1 MNESYKHTLVVGLQ
15 LDKNSNLIAHGGI
28 TAHRLVQTRGLDLLG
43 GYTCFLAEGG
53 WRSDTGRDFIESVL
67 VITTTQPVGKPGV
80 DDSIRALAQELKA
93 ALNQDCLYY
102 ERQLVT
108 SAFI

>member
-15 LDKNSNLIAHGGI
+15 LDKNSNPIVGGGTTAI
-28 TAHRLVQTRGLDLLG
+28 TLLRTRGLDLLG
-43 GYTCFLAEGG
+43 GYTCLWAEGG

-67 VITTTQPVGKPGV
+67 VITTTQPVNKPGV
-80 DDSIRALAQELKA
+80 DDAIRALAQELKS